1 MLHKENRSDL
11 KQTSEKKTKDVNGH
25 LYFPASRKK
34 IVFQKSQTYEAVNA
48 LWKSIGPLDIHE
60 KAQDKS
66 LLKQWNC
73 DPLMDNKQLVLMV
86 FEQDKITGKA
96 SFLHQG
102 TLLNS
107 TPEEKKTLPNSLVE
121 NVENKRTESDSSD
134 IPMVTTQ
141 QMSQLH
147 KTKQNHQQVF
157 QTSHSGCLQRDL
169 ISEAAKLF
177 ADISEDTKTP
187 SKKKVLKTG
196 PDPTQLS
203 SVLLDLRDEVMY
215 SNIYRETSLIW
226 HLRDRA
232 WCLHYRSDNIV
243 DVGIV

>member
-1 MLHKENRSDL
+1 MLHKENRSYL
-11 KQTSEKKTKDVNGH
+11 KGTSEKKSKDVDGH

-34 IVFQKSQTYEAVNA
+34 MVFQKSQTFEAVNA
-48 LWKSIGPLDIHE
+48 LWKSIGPLDLHE
-60 KAQDKS
+60 KAQDNS

-86 FEQDKITGKA
+86 FEQDRITGKA
-96 SFLHQG
+96 SFLHKG

-107 TPEEKKTLPNSLVE
+107 TAEEKKTLPKLSVE
-121 NVENKRTESDSSD
+121 NVENKQTAMSDFND

-147 KTKQNHQQVF
+147 QTKENHQQVF

-177 ADISEDTKTP
+177 ADISEDTKNP
-187 SKKKVLKTG
+187 SKKKVLKTR

-203 SVLLDLRDEVMY
+203 TVLLDLRDEV
-215 SNIYRETSLIW
+215 
-226 HLRDRA
+226 H
-232 WCLHYRSDNIV
+232 V
-243 DVGIV
+243 

>member
-1 MLHKENRSDL
+1 MLHKENRSYL
-11 KQTSEKKTKDVNGH
+11 KGSSEKKSKDVDGQ

-34 IVFQKSQTYEAVNA
+34 TVFQKSQTFEAVNA
-48 LWKSIGPLDIHE
+48 LWKSIGPLDLHE
-60 KAQDKS
+60 KVQDNS

-86 FEQDKITGKA
+86 FEQDKITGKT
-96 SFLHQG
+96 SFLHKG

-107 TPEEKKTLPNSLVE
+107 TAEERKNLPKSSVE
-121 NVENKRTESDSSD
+121 NVENKQTVSDSND
-134 IPMVTTQ
+134 IPMVATQ

-147 KTKQNHQQVF
+147 QTKENHQQVF

-169 ISEAAKLF
+169 ISEATKLF
-177 ADISEDTKTP
+177 ADISEDTKNP

-203 SVLLDLRDEVMY
+203 SVLLDLRDEVHVY
-215 SNIYRETSLIW
+215 QYI
-226 HLRDRA
+226 
-232 WCLHYRSDNIV
+232 
-243 DVGIV
+243 

>member
-11 KQTSEKKTKDVNGH
+11 KRISEKKSKDVNGH

-34 IVFQKSQTYEAVNA
+34 PVFQKSQTYEAVNA
-48 LWKSIGPLDIHE
+48 LWKSIGPLDVHE

-73 DPLMDNKQLVLMV
+73 DPLMDNKQLILMV
-86 FEQDKITGKA
+86 FEQDRITGKS

-107 TPEEKKTLPNSLVE
+107 TPEEKKTLTKLSVE
-121 NVENKRTESDSSD
+121 NVENKQTESDSSD
-134 IPMVTTQ
+134 IPVVATQ

-147 KTKQNHQQVF
+147 QTKENHQQVL

-177 ADISEDTKTP
+177 ADLSKDTQNP

-203 SVLLDLRDEVMY
+203 SVLLDLRDEV
-215 SNIYRETSLIW
+215 R
-226 HLRDRA
+226 
-232 WCLHYRSDNIV
+232 V
-243 DVGIV
+243 

>member
-1 MLHKENRSDL
+1 MLHKENRSYL
-11 KQTSEKKTKDVNGH
+11 KGTSEKKSKDVDGH

-34 IVFQKSQTYEAVNA
+34 MVFQKSQTFEAVNA
-48 LWKSIGPLDIHE
+48 LWKSIGPLDLHE
-60 KAQDKS
+60 KAQDNS

-96 SFLHQG
+96 SFLHKG

-107 TPEEKKTLPNSLVE
+107 TAEEKKTLPKLSVE
-121 NVENKRTESDSSD
+121 NVENKQTAMSDSND

-141 QMSQLH
+141 RMSQLH
-147 KTKQNHQQVF
+147 QTKENHQQVF

-177 ADISEDTKTP
+177 ADISEDTKNP
-187 SKKKVLKTG
+187 SKKKVLKTR

-203 SVLLDLRDEVMY
+203 TVLLDLRDEV
-215 SNIYRETSLIW
+215 
-226 HLRDRA
+226 H
-232 WCLHYRSDNIV
+232 V
-243 DVGIV
+243 

>member
-1 MLHKENRSDL
+1 MLHKENRSYL
-11 KQTSEKKTKDVNGH
+11 KGTSEKKSKDVDGH

-34 IVFQKSQTYEAVNA
+34 MVFQKSQTFEAVNA
-48 LWKSIGPLDIHE
+48 LWKSIGPLDLHE
-60 KAQDKS
+60 KAQDNS

-96 SFLHQG
+96 SFLHKG

-107 TPEEKKTLPNSLVE
+107 TAEEKKTLPKLSVE
-121 NVENKRTESDSSD
+121 NVENKQTAMSDFND

-147 KTKQNHQQVF
+147 QTKENHQQVF

-177 ADISEDTKTP
+177 ADISEDTKNP
-187 SKKKVLKTG
+187 SKKKVLKTR

-203 SVLLDLRDEVMY
+203 TVLLDLRDEV
-215 SNIYRETSLIW
+215 
-226 HLRDRA
+226 H
-232 WCLHYRSDNIV
+232 V
-243 DVGIV
+243 